1 MKAAHASRGAPL
13 RGGSALAL
21 PAGLDAGLVFVSV
34 ALLGLGLVMVTS
46 ASISTADNALGEP
59 LYYLGRHGLRVLL
72 GVLLAVWALRTP
84 LAVWERAGPIL
95 MLTALL
101 LLVLVLLPGTG
112 RTVNGATRWLDFGVF
127 TFQVSELAKLFLVVY
142 LAGYMVRRAEEV
154 RTTAIGFFKPMG
166 LLVVASA
173 LLLMEP
179 DFGAAAVVLV
189 TGLGMLFLGGVR
201 FWQFSALVTVTLGML
216 ALVAVSSP
224 YRLQRITSFVNPWA
238 DPYNSGFQLTQSL
251 IAIGSGGWFG
261 VGLGASVQKLFYLPE
276 AHTDF
281 LFAVIAEELGLLGS
295 LCLLLLYAYL
305 IWRAMSIGVRSL
317 RAGRH
322 FGGYLAY
329 GIGLL
334 IGLQAFVNIGV
345 NMGVLPTK
353 GLTLPLMSYGGNS
366 VVMTCLAV
374 GLLLRVH
381 YETAAAKGRSA
392 KGTRARA
399 GR

>member
-1 MKAAHASRGAPL
+1 MKVVHASRGIVGKE
-13 RGGSALAL
+13 RVGITL
-21 PAGLDAGLVFVSV
+21 PAGLDTGLICVSV

-46 ASISTADNALGEP
+46 ASISMADNALGEP
-59 LYYLGRHGLRVLL
+59 LHYLARHGIRVLL
-72 GVLLAVWALRTP
+72 GVLLATWALRTP
-84 LAVWERAGPIL
+84 LAVWERGGPIL
-95 MLTALL
+95 MLTALFL
-101 LLVLVLLPGTG
+101 LIVILLPGMG
-112 RTVNGATRWLDFGVF
+112 RTVNGATRWLDLGLV

-142 LAGYMVRRAEEV
+142 LSGYLVRRAEEV

-166 LLVVASA
+166 LLVTASA

-201 FWQFSALVTVTLGML
+201 FWQFSALMTVTLGML
-216 ALVAVSSP
+216 IVVAVSSP

-238 DPYNSGFQLTQSL
+238 DPYDSGFQLTQSL

-281 LFAVIAEELGLLGS
+281 LFAIVAEELGLLGS
-295 LCLLLLYAYL
+295 VSLLLLYGYL
-305 IWRAMSIGVRSL
+305 IWRAMAIGVRSL
-317 RAGRH
+317 RAGRY

-334 IGLQAFVNIGV
+334 IGLQAFINIGV

-366 VVMTCLAV
+366 VVMTCLAI
-374 GLLLRVH
+374 GLLLRIH
-381 YETAAAKGRSA
+381 YESEDQAGVGRGS
-392 KGTRARA
+392 GS
-399 GR
+399 GRKR

>member
-1 MKAAHASRGAPL
+1 L
-13 RGGSALAL
+13 
-21 PAGLDAGLVFVSV
+21 
-34 ALLGLGLVMVTS
+34 
-46 ASISTADNALGEP
+46 
-59 LYYLGRHGLRVLL
+59 
-72 GVLLAVWALRTP
+72 
-84 LAVWERAGPIL
+84 
-95 MLTALL
+95 
-101 LLVLVLLPGTG
+101 
-112 RTVNGATRWLDFGVF
+112 
-127 TFQVSELAKLFLVVY
+127 
-142 LAGYMVRRAEEV
+142 VRRAEEV

-166 LLVVASA
+166 LLVTASA

-179 DFGAAAVVLV
+179 DFGAGAVVLA

-201 FWQFSALVTVTLGML
+201 FWQFSALMTVTLGML
-216 ALVAVSSP
+216 IVVAVSSP

-238 DPYNSGFQLTQSL
+238 DPYDSGFQLTQSL

-281 LFAVIAEELGLLGS
+281 LFAVIAEELGLVGS
-295 LCLLLLYAYL
+295 VSLLLLYAYL
-305 IWRAMSIGVRSL
+305 VWRAMTIGVRSL

-334 IGLQAFVNIGV
+334 IGLQAFINIGV

-366 VVMTCLAV
+366 VVMTCLAI

-381 YETAAAKGRSA
+381 YEVCEVEG
-392 KGTRARA
+392 RARVGKG
-399 GR
+399 GRTGGRR